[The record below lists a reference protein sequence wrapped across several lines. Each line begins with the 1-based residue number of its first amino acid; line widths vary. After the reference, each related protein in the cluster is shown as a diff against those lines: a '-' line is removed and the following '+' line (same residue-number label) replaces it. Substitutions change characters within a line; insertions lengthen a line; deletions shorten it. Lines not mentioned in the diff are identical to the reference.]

1 MWFLFPSWRISVGTT
16 SCWVFT
22 SHLELTHLITFWTIV
37 VLVDMR
43 YNYKGLLVFSRRT
56 CVMALDFK
64 RILRHFCSNSSIIEV
79 SCFLGEWTLRDNAAL
94 SINSSSVFKWKILV
108 CKSQN
113 SSLMNVVSRWRE
125 DTGGLWEESCLP
137 LSPMSVFFQHLLF
150 CFICSWILI
159 SFFFLIIKMVVIFG
173 GDCIFC
179 ILLFVS
185 SWLF

>member
-1 MWFLFPSWRISVGTT
+1 MILVPFLKNLGGDDQLL
-16 SCWVFT
+16 FT

-56 CVMALDFK
+56 CKMALDFK

-79 SCFLGEWTLRDNAAL
+79 SCFLGEWTLRDNAAF
-94 SINSSSVFKWKILV
+94 SINSRSVFKWKILV

-125 DTGGLWEESCLP
+125 ETGGLWEESCLP
-137 LSPMSVFFQHLLF
+137 LSPMSVLFSTSPFLLY
-150 CFICSWILI
+150 LQLDPDK
-159 SFFFLIIKMVVIFG
+159 FFFWNNKNDSYIWWRWYL
-173 GDCIFC
+173 
-179 ILLFVS
+179 
-185 SWLF
+185 